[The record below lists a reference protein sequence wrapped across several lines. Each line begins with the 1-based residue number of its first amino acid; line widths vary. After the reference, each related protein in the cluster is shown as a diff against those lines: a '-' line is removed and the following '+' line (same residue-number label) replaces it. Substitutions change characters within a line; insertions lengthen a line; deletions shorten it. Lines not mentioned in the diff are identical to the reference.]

1 MLINVKELDYYLLQ
15 CITKL
20 LFLLEINMV
29 IIEDRGKQY
38 KLKVGDVLKLPKI
51 SDKKPKDKLQ
61 FAEIVYYKNEKGE
74 TLIGNPYVKDIVVE
88 ATVLSQI
95 KDKKIIVFK
104 KKRRHNYRRK
114 IGHRQEL
121 TLVKIENI
129 FSSTEKKKP
138 KVSKNTEEISKK
150 TLETKGE
157 KNGS

>member
-1 MLINVKELDYYLLQ
+1 
-15 CITKL
+15 
-20 LFLLEINMV
+20 MV

-38 KLKVGDVLKLPKI
+38 KLKVGDILKLPKI

-61 FAEIVYYKNEKGE
+61 FSEIVYYKNDKGE
-74 TLIGNPYVKDIVVE
+74 ILIGSPYVKDVVVE

-138 KVSKNTEEISKK
+138 KVSKNTEEISKT

>member
-1 MLINVKELDYYLLQ
+1 
-15 CITKL
+15 
-20 LFLLEINMV
+20 MV

-38 KLKVGDVLKLPKI
+38 KVKVGDLLKLPKI
-51 SDKKPKDKLQ
+51 SDKKPKDILK
-61 FAEIVYYKNEKGE
+61 FSDIIFYNNEKGE
-74 TLIGNPYVKDIVVE
+74 VLIGSPHVKGIVVE
-88 ATVLSQI
+88 ASVISQI

-129 FSSTEKKKP
+129 LSSKEKKQP
-138 KVSKNTEEISKK
+138 KDSKAKGEDAKKSVEI
-150 TLETKGE
+150 KGE

>member
-1 MLINVKELDYYLLQ
+1 
-15 CITKL
+15 
-20 LFLLEINMV
+20 MV

-129 FSSTEKKKP
+129 FSSTEKKQP
-138 KVSKNTEEISKK
+138 KVSKKTEEISKK

>member
-1 MLINVKELDYYLLQ
+1 
-15 CITKL
+15 
-20 LFLLEINMV
+20 MV
-29 IIEDRGKQY
+29 IIQDRGKQY
-38 KLKVGDVLKLPKI
+38 KLKVGDILKLPKI

-74 TLIGNPYVKDIVVE
+74 ILIGSPYVKDIVVE

-114 IGHRQEL
+114 IGHRQDL

-129 FSSTEKKKP
+129 FSSSEKKP
-138 KVSKNTEEISKK
+138 KVSKKTEETSKK
-150 TLETKGE
+150 SLESKGE

>member
-1 MLINVKELDYYLLQ
+1 MHTSSCADYQRFRRHRKRVTYSPALGSPKCQRRQRL
-15 CITKL
+15 
-20 LFLLEINMV
+20 
-29 IIEDRGKQY
+29 
-38 KLKVGDVLKLPKI
+38 GDVLKLPKI

-61 FAEIVYYKNEKGE
+61 FAEIIYYKNEKGE
-74 TLIGNPYVKDIVVE
+74 ILIGSPYVKDIVVE

-129 FSSTEKKKP
+129 FRTTEKKP

>member
-1 MLINVKELDYYLLQ
+1 
-15 CITKL
+15 
-20 LFLLEINMV
+20 MV
-29 IIEDRGKQY
+29 IIQDRGKQY
-38 KLKVGDVLKLPKI
+38 KLKVGDILKLPKI

-74 TLIGNPYVKDIVVE
+74 ILIGSPYVKDIVVE

-114 IGHRQEL
+114 IGHRQDL

-129 FSSTEKKKP
+129 FSSTEKKP
-138 KVSKNTEEISKK
+138 KVSKKTEETPKK
-150 TLETKGE
+150 SLETKGE

>member
-1 MLINVKELDYYLLQ
+1 
-15 CITKL
+15 
-20 LFLLEINMV
+20 MV

-51 SDKKPKDKLQ
+51 SDKKPKDKLE

-74 TLIGNPYVKDIVVE
+74 ILIGSPYVKDIVVQ

-129 FSSTEKKKP
+129 FSSTEKKQP
-138 KVSKNTEEISKK
+138 KSTKKAEAISKK
-150 TLETKGE
+150 SLDTKGE

>member
-1 MLINVKELDYYLLQ
+1 
-15 CITKL
+15 
-20 LFLLEINMV
+20 MV

-138 KVSKNTEEISKK
+138 KVSKNNEEISKK

>member
-1 MLINVKELDYYLLQ
+1 
-15 CITKL
+15 
-20 LFLLEINMV
+20 MV

-38 KLKVGDVLKLPKI
+38 KVKVGDVLKLPKI
-51 SDKKPKDKLQ
+51 SDKKPKDKL
-61 FAEIVYYKNEKGE
+61 
-74 TLIGNPYVKDIVVE
+74 KDIVVE
-88 ATVLSQI
+88 ASVISQI

-129 FSSTEKKKP
+129 LSSKKKQQP
-138 KVSKNTEEISKK
+138 EVSKKPDEVSKK
-150 TLETKGE
+150 VLETKGE

>member
-74 TLIGNPYVKDIVVE
+74 ILIGSPYVKDIVVE

-129 FSSTEKKKP
+129 FSSTEKKNQKFQ
-138 KVSKNTEEISKK
+138 KKLKRFQKN
-150 TLETKGE
+150 L
-157 KNGS
+157 

>member
-1 MLINVKELDYYLLQ
+1 
-15 CITKL
+15 
-20 LFLLEINMV
+20 MV

-38 KLKVGDVLKLPKI
+38 KVKVGDVLKLPKI

-61 FAEIVYYKNEKGE
+61 FSDVIFYKNEKGE
-74 TLIGNPYVKDIVVE
+74 SLIGSPHVKDIVVE
-88 ATVLSQI
+88 ASVISQI

-129 FSSTEKKKP
+129 LSSKKKQQP
-138 KVSKNTEEISKK
+138 EVSKKPDEVSKK
-150 TLETKGE
+150 VLETKGE

>member
-1 MLINVKELDYYLLQ
+1 
-15 CITKL
+15 
-20 LFLLEINMV
+20 MV
-29 IIEDRGKQY
+29 IIQDRGKQY
-38 KLKVGDVLKLPKI
+38 KLKVGDILKLPKI

-74 TLIGNPYVKDIVVE
+74 ILIGSPYVKDIVVE

-114 IGHRQEL
+114 IGHRQDL

-129 FSSTEKKKP
+129 FSSNEKKP
-138 KVSKNTEEISKK
+138 KVSKKTEETPKK
-150 TLETKGE
+150 SLETKGE

>member
-74 TLIGNPYVKDIVVE
+74 ILIGSPYVKDIVVE

-114 IGHRQEL
+114 IGHRQDL

-129 FSSTEKKKP
+129 FSSTEKKP
-138 KVSKNTEEISKK
+138 KVSKKLK
-150 TLETKGE
+150 RFQ
-157 KNGS
+157 KNL

>member
-1 MLINVKELDYYLLQ
+1 
-15 CITKL
+15 
-20 LFLLEINMV
+20 MV

-51 SDKKPKDKLQ
+51 SNKKPKDKFQ
-61 FAEIVYYKNEKGE
+61 FSEIIYYKNEKGE
-74 TLIGNPYVKDIVVE
+74 VLIGSPYVKDIVVE
-88 ATVLSQI
+88 ATILSQI
-95 KDKKIIVFK
+95 KDKKIVVFK

-129 FSSTEKKKP
+129 LSSTKNTQP
-138 KVSKNTEEISKK
+138 KVSKKIDDDSKK
-150 TLETKGE
+150 SLETKGE

>member
-38 KLKVGDVLKLPKI
+38 KLKVGDILKLPKI

-74 TLIGNPYVKDIVVE
+74 ILIGSPYVKDIVVE

-114 IGHRQEL
+114 IGHRQDL

-129 FSSTEKKKP
+129 FSSNEKKP
-138 KVSKNTEEISKK
+138 KVSKKTEETSKK
-150 TLETKGE
+150 SLETKGE

>member
-29 IIEDRGKQY
+29 IIQDRGKQY
-38 KLKVGDVLKLPKI
+38 KLKVGDILKLPKI

-74 TLIGNPYVKDIVVE
+74 ILIGSPYVKDIVVE

-114 IGHRQEL
+114 IGHRQDL

-129 FSSTEKKKP
+129 FSSNEKKP
-138 KVSKNTEEISKK
+138 KVSKKTEETSKK
-150 TLETKGE
+150 SLETKGE

>member
-1 MLINVKELDYYLLQ
+1 
-15 CITKL
+15 
-20 LFLLEINMV
+20 MV
-29 IIEDRGKQY
+29 IIQDRGKQY
-38 KLKVGDVLKLPKI
+38 KLKVGDILKLPKI

-74 TLIGNPYVKDIVVE
+74 ILIGSPYVKDIVVE

-114 IGHRQEL
+114 TGHRQDL

-129 FSSTEKKKP
+129 FSSNEKKP
-138 KVSKNTEEISKK
+138 KVSKKTEETPKK
-150 TLETKGE
+150 SLETKGE

>member
-1 MLINVKELDYYLLQ
+1 
-15 CITKL
+15 
-20 LFLLEINMV
+20 MV

-38 KLKVGDVLKLPKI
+38 RVKVGDVLKLPKI
-51 SDKKPKDKLQ
+51 SDKKTKDKLQ
-61 FAEIVYYKNEKGE
+61 FSEIIYHKNEKGE
-74 TLIGNPYVKDIVVE
+74 VVIGSPYVKDIVVE

-129 FSSTEKKKP
+129 LSSNEKKKI
-138 KVSKNTEEISKK
+138 KKEENAKI
-150 TLETKGE
+150 
-157 KNGS
+157 

>member
-1 MLINVKELDYYLLQ
+1 
-15 CITKL
+15 
-20 LFLLEINMV
+20 MV

-61 FAEIVYYKNEKGE
+61 FSEIVYCKNEKGE
-74 TLIGNPYVKDIVVE
+74 ILIGSPYVKDIVVE

-138 KVSKNTEEISKK
+138 KVSKNTEEISKT

>member
-29 IIEDRGKQY
+29 IIQDRGKQY
-38 KLKVGDVLKLPKI
+38 KLKVGDILKLPKI

-74 TLIGNPYVKDIVVE
+74 ILIGSPYVKDIVVE

-114 IGHRQEL
+114 IGHRQDL

-129 FSSTEKKKP
+129 FSSSEKKP
-138 KVSKNTEEISKK
+138 KVSKKTEETSKK
-150 TLETKGE
+150 SLETKGE

>member
-1 MLINVKELDYYLLQ
+1 
-15 CITKL
+15 
-20 LFLLEINMV
+20 MV
-29 IIEDRGKQY
+29 IIQDRGKQY
-38 KLKVGDVLKLPKI
+38 KLKVGDILKLPKI

-74 TLIGNPYVKDIVVE
+74 TLIGSPYVKDIVVE

-114 IGHRQEL
+114 IGHRQDL

-129 FSSTEKKKP
+129 FSSNEKKS
-138 KVSKNTEEISKK
+138 KVSKKTEETSKK
-150 TLETKGE
+150 SLETKGE

>member
-29 IIEDRGKQY
+29 IIQDRGKQY
-38 KLKVGDVLKLPKI
+38 KLKVGDILKLPKI

-74 TLIGNPYVKDIVVE
+74 ILIGSPYVKDIVVE

-114 IGHRQEL
+114 IGHRQDL
-121 TLVKIENI
+121 TVVKIENI
-129 FSSTEKKKP
+129 FSSTEKKP
-138 KVSKNTEEISKK
+138 KVSKTTEEISKK
-150 TLETKGE
+150 SLETKGE

>member
-1 MLINVKELDYYLLQ
+1 
-15 CITKL
+15 
-20 LFLLEINMV
+20 MV

-74 TLIGNPYVKDIVVE
+74 ILIGSPYVKDIVVE

-129 FSSTEKKKP
+129 FNSTEKKQP
-138 KVSKNTEEISKK
+138 KSTKKAEEISKK
-150 TLETKGE
+150 SLDTKGE

>member
-38 KLKVGDVLKLPKI
+38 KLKVGDVLKLPRI

-61 FAEIVYYKNEKGE
+61 FAEIIYYKNEKGE
-74 TLIGNPYVKDIVVE
+74 ILIGSPYVKDIVVE

-95 KDKKIIVFK
+95 RDKKIIVFK

-114 IGHRQEL
+114 IGHRQDL

-129 FSSTEKKKP
+129 FSSNEKKS
-138 KVSKNTEEISKK
+138 KVSKKAEEISKK
-150 TLETKGE
+150 SLESKGE

>member
-1 MLINVKELDYYLLQ
+1 
-15 CITKL
+15 
-20 LFLLEINMV
+20 MV

-38 KLKVGDVLKLPKI
+38 KLKVGDVLKLPRI

-61 FAEIVYYKNEKGE
+61 FAEIIYYKNEKGE
-74 TLIGNPYVKDIVVE
+74 ILIGSPYVKDIVVE

-114 IGHRQEL
+114 IGHRQDL

-129 FSSTEKKKP
+129 FSSSEKKP
-138 KVSKNTEEISKK
+138 KVSKKTEETSKK
-150 TLETKGE
+150 SLETKGE

>member
-1 MLINVKELDYYLLQ
+1 
-15 CITKL
+15 
-20 LFLLEINMV
+20 MV

-38 KLKVGDVLKLPKI
+38 RLKVGDVLKLPKI

-74 TLIGNPYVKDIVVE
+74 ILIGSPYVKDIVVE

-95 KDKKIIVFK
+95 RDKKIIVFK

-129 FSSTEKKKP
+129 FNSTEKKQP
-138 KVSKNTEEISKK
+138 KVSKK

>member
-1 MLINVKELDYYLLQ
+1 
-15 CITKL
+15 
-20 LFLLEINMV
+20 MV
-29 IIEDRGKQY
+29 IIQDRGKQY
-38 KLKVGDVLKLPKI
+38 KLKVGDILKLPKI

-74 TLIGNPYVKDIVVE
+74 ILIGSPYVKDIVVE

-114 IGHRQEL
+114 IGHRQDL

-129 FSSTEKKKP
+129 FSSSEKKP
-138 KVSKNTEEISKK
+138 KVSKKTEETSKK
-150 TLETKGE
+150 SLETKGE

>member
-1 MLINVKELDYYLLQ
+1 
-15 CITKL
+15 
-20 LFLLEINMV
+20 MV

-51 SDKKPKDKLQ
+51 SNKKPKDKLQ
-61 FAEIVYYKNEKGE
+61 FSEIIYYKNGKGE
-74 TLIGNPYVKDIVVE
+74 VLIGSPYVKDIVVE
-88 ATVLSQI
+88 ATILSQI
-95 KDKKIIVFK
+95 KDKKIVVFK

-129 FSSTEKKKP
+129 LSSTKNTQP
-138 KVSKNTEEISKK
+138 KVSKKIDDDSKK
-150 TLETKGE
+150 SLETKGE